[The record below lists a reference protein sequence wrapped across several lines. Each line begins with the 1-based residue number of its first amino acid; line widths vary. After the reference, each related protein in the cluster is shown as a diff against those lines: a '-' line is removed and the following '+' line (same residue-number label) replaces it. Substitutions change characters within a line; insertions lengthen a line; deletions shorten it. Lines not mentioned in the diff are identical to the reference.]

1 MKKIIVISIIFGI
14 IVIILLCF
22 VIYPLLNEVRK
33 NSQEFILAK
42 KELVSFK
49 AETEEFE
56 QSKEVYRSLKTDLEK
71 IDQLFINSDV
81 PIDLIKFWRET
92 AKDSGLLIDISPIL
106 LEAGETVLWD
116 SIGFRLDLIGSFSNF
131 LKFLEKIET
140 APYLIEIQNLS
151 AKTSNQFLT
160 IKVYIK

>member
-14 IVIILLCF
+14 VAVALLYF
-22 VIYPLLNEVRK
+22 VVYPVLSGVRR
-33 NSQEFILAK
+33 NSQELIFAK

-56 QSKEVYRSLKTDLEK
+56 QSKKVYKSLETDLEK
-71 IDQLFINSDV
+71 MDQLFIDPDV
-81 PIDLIKFWRET
+81 PVDLVRFWRET
-92 AKDSGLLIDISPIL
+92 AKDSGLLIDISPTSL
-106 LEAGETVLWD
+106 GASETVLWD
-116 SIGFRLDLIGSFSNF
+116 SIGFRLSLIGSFPKF

-140 APYLIEIQNLS
+140 SPHLIEIQNLS
-151 AKTSNQFLT
+151 AKNSKQFLT